1 MDGQSGNKAG
11 ERMSIYTNFEKDPKV
26 GDGCS
31 FAGGDYSVARHTE
44 VSNSKMCHVPNSEV
58 DSVWALFRIIQ
69 CLHQTST

>member
-11 ERMSIYTNFEKDPKV
+11 ERMSIYTNFDSLQEKDPKV

-44 VSNSKMCHVPNSEV
+44 GSNSKMCHT
-58 DSVWALFRIIQ
+58 
-69 CLHQTST
+69 CT